1 MFFKKKI
8 MEVLF
13 VSVIHNMLMQNLFVL
28 ERKERQK
35 EWQDSIPSMG
45 GSRDA
50 IGFHQGPGSSVW

>member
-1 MFFKKKI
+1 